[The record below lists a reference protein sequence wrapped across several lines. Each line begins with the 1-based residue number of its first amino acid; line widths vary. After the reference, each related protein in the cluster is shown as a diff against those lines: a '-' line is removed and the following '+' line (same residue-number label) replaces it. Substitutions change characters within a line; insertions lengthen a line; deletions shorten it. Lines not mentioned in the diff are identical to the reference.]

1 MNFGMLGALAGA
13 GNAMNTIGQE
23 QQKTFDA
30 KELLQEHNRME
41 MEKEARIG
49 EAKARADELAYTHQK
64 ETEQRG
70 ILNAKATAQGNIDI
84 ANDPKNIANDISRK
98 KQESNADYGIKDAH
112 FETELSQATK
122 LSNVKTNDQI
132 RVGNETYHD
141 TTDYEGRKADAN
153 LKAAQID
160 QIKAAGKYPAAVHDA
175 MDANV
180 KMIQGYQRDS
190 ALTDDPLTKDKYEKL
205 IAKTVQQNNELLA
218 PYLNKSANPQTS
230 NPEIDIING
239 VNKGKNL
246 SQDQVDNIV
255 NDAAK
260 INDIDPSLIKAIS
273 NVESGGKHYSDD
285 GKVIR
290 PLDKD
295 GKPLSSAVGTMQVL
309 ENLHTEY
316 PKEVLRDHEGN
327 IRSGAD
333 LLGKLYANAPSEY
346 SDRDKIRY
354 TARRYYGSKNEDEN
368 NKYADKV
375 LSDYDQQKANPK
387 QVSKKENTDKVR
399 ESLLKEAARL
409 NPNFDV
415 TGLSNKDLQ
424 IAINRGNGRPN
435 DFGEGLLNR
444 ARYNDTAD
452 GRL

>member
-1 MNFGMLGALAGA
+1 
-13 GNAMNTIGQE
+13 
-23 QQKTFDA
+23 
-30 KELLQEHNRME
+30 
-41 MEKEARIG
+41 
-49 EAKARADELAYTHQK
+49 
-64 ETEQRG
+64 
-70 ILNAKATAQGNIDI
+70 
-84 ANDPKNIANDISRK
+84 
-98 KQESNADYGIKDAH
+98 
-112 FETELSQATK
+112 
-122 LSNVKTNDQI
+122 
-132 RVGNETYHD
+132 
-141 TTDYEGRKADAN
+141 
-153 LKAAQID
+153 
-160 QIKAAGKYPAAVHDA
+160 
-175 MDANV
+175 
-180 KMIQGYQRDS
+180 
-190 ALTDDPLTKDKYEKL
+190 
-205 IAKTVQQNNELLA
+205 
-218 PYLNKSANPQTS
+218 
-230 NPEIDIING
+230 
-239 VNKGKNL
+239 
-246 SQDQVDNIV
+246 
-255 NDAAK
+255 
-260 INDIDPSLIKAIS
+260 
-273 NVESGGKHYSDD
+273 
-285 GKVIR
+285 
-290 PLDKD
+290 
-295 GKPLSSAVGTMQVL
+295 MQVL